1 MTVTY
6 GMLINIALLFIDG
19 ALFGLATKKA
29 LTSLILLVVALALAG
44 YLGLSIPSLTPSSI
58 VSHAASFA
66 LSIYHQ
72 IGPQFFAYPIV
83 FIAGF
88 AIGFWKG

>member
-1 MTVTY
+1 V
-6 GMLINIALLFIDG
+6 
-19 ALFGLATKKA
+19 
-29 LTSLILLVVALALAG
+29 LAG
-44 YLGLSIPSLTPSSI
+44 YLGSSIAFLTSI